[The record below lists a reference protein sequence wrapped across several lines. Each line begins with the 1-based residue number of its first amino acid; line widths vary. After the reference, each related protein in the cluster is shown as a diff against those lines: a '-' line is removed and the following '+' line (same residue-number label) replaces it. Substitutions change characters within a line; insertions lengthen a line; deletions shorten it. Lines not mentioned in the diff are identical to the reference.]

1 MTIKA
6 AQLNCKYRAVAEPV
20 SGRVAHVCV
29 LGLCRRRQDQSV
41 VIFPASRSREAATN
55 NNNQTEEAASYT
67 IFFLSAHHRIRP
79 QQGRIVRFIRA
90 PVPISR
96 TRRDT
101 RTTRR
106 LPVFSE
112 NAGPVQEQSVCF
124 SISSRRR
131 GQVFR
136 AFPFYCPSSPV
147 LRLTSCVF
155 VCAQKGAVRQDNRP
169 GSTRCVRAF
178 VYAVRVLLLVAA

>member
-1 MTIKA
+1 MQCVTIKA

-55 NNNQTEEAASYT
+55 NNQAEEAASYT
-67 IFFLSAHHRIRP
+67 ISIKLFFFLSAHHRIRT
-79 QQGRIVRFIRA
+79 QQGSIVRFIRA

-124 SISSRRR
+124 SISSQRR
-131 GQVFR
+131 GQVFVR
-136 AFPFYCPSSPV
+136 FPFIARV
-147 LRLTSCVF
+147 LRCSV
-155 VCAQKGAVRQDNRP
+155 
-169 GSTRCVRAF
+169 
-178 VYAVRVLLLVAA
+178 